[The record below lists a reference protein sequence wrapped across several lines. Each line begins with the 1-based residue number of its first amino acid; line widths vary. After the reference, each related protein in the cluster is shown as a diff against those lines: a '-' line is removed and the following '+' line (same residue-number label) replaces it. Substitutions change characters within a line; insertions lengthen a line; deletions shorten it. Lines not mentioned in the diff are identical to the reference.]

1 MIRKTKYWT
10 LDWILKKKKIALE
23 ISKINLTLPSL
34 PMPVPCAR
42 VHAHALCPCPCPCPY
57 SWNLDDRIRE
67 KFLKFILENV
77 SFSTLCQRKR
87 RQKIIASLL

>member
-34 PMPVPCAR
+34 PMPVPCAW
-42 VHAHALCPCPCPCPY
+42 VHANVLCLCPCPCPY

-67 KFLKFILENV
+67 KFLNFFLEMLASV
-77 SFSTLCQRKR
+77 LYVKGRGDRK
-87 RQKIIASLL
+87 S